1 MKWLDN
7 MKASAN
13 AFKGWGRWLTIIG
26 AVMAGAL
33 VVIAAELLV
42 ICIKI

>member
-13 AFKGWGRWLTIIG
+13 AFKDRGRWLTIIG
-26 AVMAGAL
+26 
-33 VVIAAELLV
+33 VVVGGLIGVAER
-42 ICIKI
+42 

>member
-1 MKWLDN
+1 MKWLDD
-7 MKASAN
+7 MKEAGA
-13 AFKGWGRWLTIIG
+13 AFKEWERALTIIG

-42 ICIKI
+42 ICIKM

>member
-13 AFKGWGRWLTIIG
+13 AFKDWGHVLTIIG
-26 AVMAGAL
+26 AVMAGSL
-33 VVIAAELLV
+33 VVISAELLV
-42 ICIKI
+42 VCIKI

>member
-13 AFKGWGRWLTIIG
+13 AFKDWGRVLTIVG
-26 AVMAGAL
+26 AV
-33 VVIAAELLV
+33 
-42 ICIKI
+42 KRRDTRRTHK